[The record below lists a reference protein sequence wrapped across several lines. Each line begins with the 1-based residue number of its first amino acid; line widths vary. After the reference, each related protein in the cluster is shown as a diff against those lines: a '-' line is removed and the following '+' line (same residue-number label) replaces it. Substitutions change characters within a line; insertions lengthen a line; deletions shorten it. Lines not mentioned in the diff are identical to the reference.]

1 MNILIEISIGE
12 FLDKLSI
19 LKIKLEK
26 ILDDDK
32 KLNVAKEYELYAE
45 QIRMIDCP
53 DTEVESFLEKLKK
66 VNLTLWEIEDQ
77 IRGKENNKEFDE
89 EFIALARSVYKTN
102 DLRAKIKRQ
111 VNEQLKSGI
120 IEEKSY
126 KNY

>member
-26 ILDDDK
+26 ILDEDK
-32 KLNVAKEYELYAE
+32 KKNVAKEYELYAE
-45 QIRMIDCP
+45 QIKMIDSA
-53 DTEVESFLEKLKK
+53 DTEVEGFLEKLKK
-66 VNLTLWEIEDQ
+66 INLTLWEIEDQ
-77 IRGKENNKEFDE
+77 IRSKENKSEFDE
-89 EFIALARSVYKTN
+89 EFIALARSVYKSN

-111 VNEQLKSGI
+111 ANEKLKSGI